1 MSDVLNSLPLWIALA
16 AMLLGLVGAVVPGLP
31 GVPLIFLSAL
41 VYAYLNG
48 FEEIG
53 GWMIFL
59 LGFFAALA
67 LAADYVATSYGAR
80 RFGASWAGTL
90 GGAVGGLT
98 GTVFGMLFFGI
109 GAFFGLILG
118 TIGGVFLGEYLRRR
132 NRESSDQQSEQT
144 ETGGPYRGDWQRA
157 SRAAGG
163 VLVGYLFSSIAQL
176 MSWAW
181 RLSTSSGRRHPAFFA
196 VAALAFAAGTHRA

>member
-1 MSDVLNSLPLWIALA
+1 MSDVLNNLPLWLALA
-16 AMLLGLVGAVVPGLP
+16 AMLLGLIGAVVPGLP
-31 GVPLIFLSAL
+31 GVPLIFLAAL
-41 VYAYLNG
+41 VYAYLGG

-53 GWMIFL
+53 GWMVAL
-59 LGFFAALA
+59 LGLFAVLA

-90 GGAVGGLT
+90 GGAIGGLA
-98 GTVFGMLFFGI
+98 GTVVGLLFIGI

-118 TIGGVFLGEYLRRR
+118 TIGGVFLGEYLQRR
-132 NRESSDQQSEQT
+132 NQTPGAAREANVDQQSS
-144 ETGGPYRGDWQRA
+144 YRGDWRRA

-176 MSWAW
+176 ILGI
-181 RLSTSSGRRHPAFFA
+181 LSVGVFLL
-196 VAALAFAAGTHRA
+196 ALIY